1 MVKRE
6 DFTSNILFPAKKNA
20 RFRDDIPH
28 KRKQQLRINMDH
40 PIVIGDGSS
49 ARKPMSK
56 EAGNSPFKFDR
67 DSMSPEGSA

>member
-1 MVKRE
+1 
-6 DFTSNILFPAKKNA
+6 
-20 RFRDDIPH
+20 
-28 KRKQQLRINMDH
+28 MDH
-40 PIVIGDGSS
+40 PIVIGEGSS